1 MTLTCVAPV
10 GDQCGEAATWSA
22 REQALYWTDVNRF
35 LVHRLDWASRA
46 VRTWLFDEPC
56 VALFLT
62 PTPRV
67 LIVALGSRLIVWTP
81 NTDERR
87 DFGFAERNWPKVRLN
102 DGRPGP
108 GGEIWIGSMANNVA
122 PDGAPS
128 ACDGFAGSL
137 YCVRAGAQD
146 RGRAG
151 AQDRGRAGAQ
161 ALVVKSGIGIANTV
175 CFSPDRRHFYFGDS
189 KRNTIWRYDVKDG
202 EIGNERV
209 FFEGFD
215 RGVPD
220 GSTVDA
226 EGYLWNCRFGGGCVV
241 RVAPNGGVDRIIEM
255 PVSNITTCEFGGP
268 DLRTLFITTAAMMTP
283 KYERLAGSLFA
294 LDAPAAGMAALA
306 ADI

>member
-10 GDQCGEAATWSA
+10 GDQCGEAATWSIG
-22 REQALYWTDVNRF
+22 EQALYWTDVNCF
-35 LVHRLDWASRA
+35 LVHRMDWASRA

-62 PTPRV
+62 PTPGV

-87 DFGFAERNWPKVRLN
+87 DFGFAERNWPEVRLN

-122 PDGAPS
+122 ADGAPG
-128 ACDGFAGSL
+128 ACEGFAGSL
-137 YCVRAGAQD
+137 YRVCAGAQN

-151 AQDRGRAGAQ
+151 ALNRGRAGAQ

-189 KRNTIWRYDVKDG
+189 KRNTIWRFDIKDG
-202 EIGNERV
+202 EIGNETV

-294 LDAPAAGMAALA
+294 LDVPAAGMAALA